1 MKTITTRPI
10 QTNLLQVLFTPLIL
24 SFGLILSTN
33 NTFAQCASF
42 FDDFESGSYTPT
54 WSVGPGL
61 TSTSVTNSNVAEGTY
76 SVTGTGG
83 TNNHLDG
90 FSTTVS
96 NLTPS
101 EISYYMYTEGT
112 TSSINY
118 TVMGENPS
126 AQDCIFFNYW
136 KGSDGNIR
144 FVSSI
149 DYDYAASPDTW
160 YFIELKNIDWT
171 NKTFDIYIDGAL
183 QTTGFPFRDNN
194 QNSINEIH
202 LYNWGSGTGYWDR
215 IQLGLSND
223 NTAPEADVANLP
235 NVEEE
240 CEVTTLT
247 APTATDNCDGS
258 ILGTHNAV
266 FPVTSNTT
274 VTWTYED
281 ASGNVA
287 TQTQDIVID
296 DITAPAL
303 DSTNLADKEVY
314 CEIDSI
320 APPTATDNCDGSIT
334 ATTSASFPITQT
346 TTITWDYV
354 DASGNA
360 ATQTQEVI
368 ITKPNTDVTIDEP
381 MLIADNDSANVSYQW
396 IKCDGTVIDGATD
409 STFTPEENGDYA
421 VIITENNCTDTSTCY
436 PITTLELSSENEHS
450 IQIFPNPSNGQF
462 TVKKT
467 GDAAPAPF
475 VIRDAQGRQI
485 KTGELVKQQSVIDVS
500 TAKPGVYFL
509 IMNEETRRIVIK

>member
-1 MKTITTRPI
+1 MKKTT
-10 QTNLLQVLFTPLIL
+10 TPLIRSNWRQALFIPLVL
-24 SFGLILSTN
+24 SVGLILSSN

-61 TSTSVTNSNVAEGTY
+61 TSTSVTNSNVAEGNF

-83 TNNHLDG
+83 NSNHLDG

-126 AQDCIFFNYW
+126 AQDCMFFNYW
-136 KGSDGNIR
+136 KGSDGYIR

-149 DYDYAASPDTW
+149 DYDYPASPDTW

-202 LYNWGSGTGYWDR
+202 LYNWGTGTGYWDR
-215 IQLGLSND
+215 IQLGTSND
-223 NTAPEADVANLP
+223 NTAPVADVANLP

-258 ILGTHNAV
+258 VVGVHNAA
-266 FPVTSNTT
+266 FPVTTNTT

-281 ASGNVA
+281 AAGNVS

-296 DITAPAL
+296 DITDPVL
-303 DSTNLADKEVY
+303 DSANLSDVEEY
-314 CEIDSI
+314 CEVN
-320 APPTATDNCDGSIT
+320 AVPAPTATDNCDGSIT
-334 ATTSASFPITQT
+334 ATTAATFPITET
-346 TTITWDYV
+346 TTITWDFV

-360 ATQTQEVI
+360 STQTQEVI
-368 ITKPNTDVTIDEP
+368 ITKPNTDVTVDEP

-396 IKCDGTVIDGATD
+396 IKCDGSIIQGATD
-409 STFTPEENGDYA
+409 STFTPEENGQYA
-421 VIITENNCTDTSTCY
+421 VIITENNCTDTSNCF
-436 PITTLELSSENEHS
+436 PISTLNVGTESQTFLE
-450 IQIFPNPSNGQF
+450 IYPNPSQGQF
-462 TVKKT
+462 TVKKMD
-467 GDAAPAPF
+467 DAQRTPF
-475 VIRDAQGRQI
+475 VIRDAQGRLI
-485 KTGELVKQQSVIDVS
+485 KTGELVKQTSVIDVS

-509 IMNEETRRIVIK
+509 IMNAETRRIVIK